1 MNNLA
6 IAGPALPDMPWE
18 DRPAGSNEVIWHYSA
33 NPIIS
38 HDTLPRGGKL
48 SFELQNPD
56 HK

>member
-1 MNNLA
+1 
-6 IAGPALPDMPWE
+6 MPRE
-18 DRPAGSNEVIWHYSA
+18 DRSAGSNEVIWHYSA

-38 HDTLPRGGKL
+38 HDTLLRGGKL

>member
-1 MNNLA
+1 M
-6 IAGPALPDMPWE
+6 GPALLDMPRE
-18 DRPAGSNEVIWHYSA
+18 DRPAGSNEVIWHYSV

-38 HDTLPRGGKL
+38 HDTLLRGGKL